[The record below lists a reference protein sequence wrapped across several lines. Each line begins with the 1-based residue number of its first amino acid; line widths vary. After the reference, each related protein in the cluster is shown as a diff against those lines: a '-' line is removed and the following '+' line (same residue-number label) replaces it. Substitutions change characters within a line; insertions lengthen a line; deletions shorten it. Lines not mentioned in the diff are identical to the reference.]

1 MVPGDKIS
9 KAIKNLWKQGLFS
22 DISIQISKIENENI
36 YLNIDLKEHSK
47 LSKFNFEGQIKK
59 HDITELKDLLK
70 LMRGKVLTDNLI
82 NNSIYKI
89 EQYFKDKGFNNIKV
103 NYTIEDDNSTLNAST
118 LTFNIEKGEKVK
130 IKEIIIHGRELRK
143 NTNKTFYNQ
152 YIYRNYGKNT
162 LALNDYTIS
171 RSMKET
177 KTKKWWRF
185 FKVSKFNEENLETDL
200 QNIISKYNEKG
211 YRDARILKDTNY
223 LNPDNTVTIE
233 VWVYEGNP
241 YTFRNISFVGNT
253 KYTNEE
259 LNKIL
264 SIENGDVFDKSV
276 LDSRIY
282 GASKWYRY

>member
-1 MVPGDKIS
+1 MNNTLKI
-9 KAIKNLWKQGLFS
+9 
-22 DISIQISKIENENI
+22 
-36 YLNIDLKEHSK
+36 
-47 LSKFNFEGQIKK
+47 
-59 HDITELKDLLK
+59 
-70 LMRGKVLTDNLI
+70 
-82 NNSIYKI
+82 
-89 EQYFKDKGFNNIKV
+89 KGFKNVKV
-103 NYTIEDDNSTLNAST
+103 NYKIEDDNSTLNAST
-118 LTFNIEKGEKVK
+118 LTFNIDKGEKVK

-162 LALNDYTIS
+162 YALSDYTIS

-223 LNPDNTVTIE
+223 LNPDNNITLE
-233 VWVYEGNP
+233 VWVHEGSP

-259 LNKIL
+259 LK
-264 SIENGDVFDKSV
+264 
-276 LDSRIY
+276 
-282 GASKWYRY
+282 